1 MSSCKCLEFCMTR
14 IDRHDFESHCRHLN
28 AHVSWNSCDFSLNT
42 VSQCWHSSHCS
53 HKLCISLLL
62 TNNINNRDSI
72 LVTCDVRIREFS
84 LVSVSNACLVYLH
97 AATKE
102 TRNWVKCKELDE
114 LLHSTSLSECASLHC
129 SLMWTPLYLTQFC
142 ARIQYFHPFTVFG

>member
-1 MSSCKCLEFCMTR
+1 MGENTEFWHKILSDRAGFTLSC
-14 IDRHDFESHCRHLN
+14 N
-28 AHVSWNSCDFSLNT
+28 VN
-42 VSQCWHSSHCS
+42 WHIHSDTCCEAIR
-53 HKLCISLLL
+53 KVLCISLLL

-72 LVTCDVRIREFS
+72 LVTCDFRIREFS

-129 SLMWTPLYLTQFC
+129 SLMWTPLYLTQFYS
-142 ARIQYFHPFTVFG
+142 QNSVFSLIHCLWISSVVLL